1 MEKQFIFIPHKI
13 EGEESLPTIANNYY
27 VINKSGGK
35 SVCYWHDLTTAPQYF
50 EVINAIKTHKEYWI
64 NSFDFW
70 LEEISCPTDQ
80 ELAVEI
86 ISRYSGN
93 SRGNPI
99 SKRAFIDCFN
109 WFKSK
114 LGLK

>member
-70 LEEISCPTDQ
+70 LEEVPVPTDEEIEK
-80 ELAVEI
+80 ELMLYDNKD
-86 ISRYSGN
+86 YSTLAKSFEYGV
-93 SRGNPI
+93 S
-99 SKRAFIDCFN
+99 